1 MRLLVKKTDW
11 LKLRQLPKHVGSR
24 AGMCPASAVL
34 KPHGLPFRPGRQGVT
49 LLEVLVV
56 IAILSLMMAML
67 LPSLGRVRESA
78 RRVQDLSNL
87 RQLAHACILYAAD
100 NDGALPIGRAAG
112 APANADDYIW
122 INYPNC
128 WNLITQLVPSLQQ
141 NNSCLSVREG
151 YDEASDF
158 GMVQPSYGWPHDVM
172 LGWIYWGG
180 RDDLS
185 VGGSLKYRSLRRLTQ
200 RNTPGSQTLWTCL
213 CWDSGG
219 APASSV
225 CPHVGSRFVEYP
237 SGVTLQPPPDGL
249 GVALTDGSASFVAWE
264 DLVIIPQANGLKLY
278 YQP

>member
-1 MRLLVKKTDW
+1 MRQRSENIDRLR
-11 LKLRQLPKHVGSR
+11 LKRLRKRGGSR
-24 AGMCPASAVL
+24 ASMCSAIAFPS
-34 KPHGLPFRPGRQGVT
+34 PHGLPVRPARPGFT

-56 IAILSLMMAML
+56 IGILSLLMAML

-78 RRVQDLSNL
+78 RRTQDLSNL
-87 RQLAHACILYAAD
+87 RQLAQACILYAAD

-112 APANADDYIW
+112 APANADDYTW

-128 WNLITQLVPSLQQ
+128 WRLLVQLVPALQQ

-151 YDEASDF
+151 YDEATDF
-158 GMVQPSYGWPHDVM
+158 GIVQPGYGSPHDVM

-185 VGGSLKYRSLRRLTQ
+185 VGGSLKYRSLRRLAQ

-213 CWDSGG
+213 CWDSAG
-219 APASSV
+219 APSPSV
-225 CPHVGSRFVEYP
+225 CPHVGSRFVQYP

-249 GVALTDGSASFVAWE
+249 GAALSDGSVSFVGWE
-264 DLVIIPQANGLKLY
+264 ELSIIPQANGFKLY

>member
-1 MRLLVKKTDW
+1 MRLRTQNIHRLELQRLGKRGGW
-11 LKLRQLPKHVGSR
+11 R
-24 AGMCPASAVL
+24 AGVCSGSAL
-34 KPHGLPFRPGRQGVT
+34 PNARGLPVRSGRAGFT

-56 IAILSLMMAML
+56 IGILSLLMAML

-78 RRVQDLSNL
+78 RRTQDLSNL
-87 RQLAHACILYAAD
+87 RQLAQACTLYAAN

-112 APANADDYIW
+112 APAGADDYTW
-122 INYPNC
+122 INYANC
-128 WNLITQLVPSLQQ
+128 WDLLVQLVPSLEQ
-141 NNSCLSVREG
+141 NNSCLSVHEG

-158 GMVQPSYGWPHDVM
+158 GSVQPSYGWPHDVR

-185 VGGSLKYRSLRRLTQ
+185 AGGSLKYRSLRRLTQ

-213 CWDSGG
+213 CWDSAG
-219 APASSV
+219 APSSSV

-237 SGVTLQPPPDGL
+237 SGVTIQPPPDGL
-249 GVALTDGSASFVAWE
+249 GVALADGSASFVGWE
-264 DLVIIPQANGLKLY
+264 DLTIIPQANGLKLY